1 MTDAARMLSLAA
13 RLALRGQGDVEPNPL
28 VGCVIA
34 RGGDVLGVGH
44 HRRFGHAHAER
55 DALDSCAR
63 LGHDP
68 AGATVYC
75 TLEPCACAGRQPAC
89 VDALINAR
97 VARVVFA
104 REDPTPGKGGGA
116 ARLREAGI
124 VAERFDACPLATS
137 VSAPFIKRATTDLPW
152 VFAKWAQT
160 IDGRVAT
167 RAGES
172 QWISGPRAR
181 ARVHRLRARVDA
193 ILTGIGT
200 VLADDPLLTAR
211 DAARVRRRAAR
222 VVADSD
228 LDIPLESRL
237 VRTAD
242 QQPTIIACA
251 AELARAE
258 ITRAKRE
265 RLAGA
270 GVSILGVPTHAS
282 GRGIDLRFL
291 LAVLRARGCSSVLVE
306 AGPGLMGA
314 MIEEDMVDEAVVH
327 VAPLLLGDE
336 LARSAAAGRV
346 VERLSGGKRFS
357 LYRVKS
363 LNADVEL
370 VYRATGAANASHTKE
385 PR

>member
-1 MTDAARMLSLAA
+1 MLSLAA

-28 VGCVIA
+28 VGCVIVLD
-34 RGGDVLGVGH
+34 GKVLGAGH

-63 LGHDP
+63 LGNDP

-89 VDALINAR
+89 VDALISAR

-124 VAERFDACPLATS
+124 AAERSNACPLATGL
-137 VSAPFIKRATTDLPW
+137 SAPFIKRATTDLPW
-152 VFAKWAQT
+152 VIAKWAQT

-172 QWISGPRAR
+172 QWISGTRAR

-211 DAARVRRRAAR
+211 GIARVRRRAAR

-237 VRTAD
+237 VRTAS
-242 QQPTIIACA
+242 QQPTIVACA
-251 AELARAE
+251 AELVRAE

-265 RLAGA
+265 RLLAEGVIVLGA
-270 GVSILGVPTHAS
+270 PMHAS
-282 GRGIDLRFL
+282 GRGIDLRFV
-291 LAVLRARGCSSVLVE
+291 LAALRARACSSVLVE
-306 AGPGLMGA
+306 AGPGLLGA
-314 MIEEDMVDEAVVH
+314 LIEADLVDEAVVH

-357 LYRVKS
+357 LSRVKS

-370 VYRATGAANASHTKE
+370 VYRAGGVEHPFQGGE
-385 PR
+385 RR